1 MKVIIEG
8 HKYQQADVQKYLW
21 DGAFKDIQGYV
32 SIGYVG
38 YYYNP
43 NIPDCVFILPKVLL
57 EDVNNEELVFGK
69 YRRWQGI
76 LLCGLYVAYVVVL
89 CLGIF

>member
-69 YRRWQGI
+69 YRPEDI
-76 LLCGLYVAYVVVL
+76 LSIDKDSPLNDIERKFIY
-89 CLGIF
+89 